1 MDKIRISFNVS
12 ELKELV
18 HCTSV
23 SANVS
28 KKLHKK
34 LTLALVKLDINSSSG
49 ANIAPVESTD
59 TGHLSMNEI
68 RKRDYELWLTDTDV
82 TETVIKNAKQYMYD
96 NGLMTEEEAEQWETA
111 MFGE

>member
-18 HCTSV
+18 HCTSEV
-23 SANVS
+23 HTS
-28 KKLHKK
+28 KKLHTK
-34 LTLALVKLDINSSSG
+34 LTLALVKLDINSS
-49 ANIAPVESTD
+49 PVAESTD

-68 RKRDYELWLTDTDV
+68 RKRDYELWLTEPV
-82 TETVIKNAKQYMYD
+82 TEAVVKNAKQYMYD
-96 NGLMTEEEAEQWETA
+96 NGLMTEEEAEQWEAA

>member
-18 HCTSV
+18 HCTSEV
-23 SANVS
+23 HTS
-28 KKLHKK
+28 KKLHTK
-34 LTLALVKLDINSSSG
+34 LKLALVKLDINSSSV
-49 ANIAPVESTD
+49 AESAD
-59 TGHLSMNEI
+59 TGHLAMNER
-68 RKRDYELWLTDTDV
+68 RKQDYNKWLAAVETCTDT
-82 TETVIKNAKQYMYD
+82 EEKNAKQYMYD

>member
-18 HCTSV
+18 HCTSEV
-23 SANVS
+23 HTS
-28 KKLHKK
+28 KKLHTK
-34 LTLALVKLDINSSSG
+34 LKLALVKLDINSSSV
-49 ANIAPVESTD
+49 AESTD

>member
-18 HCTSV
+18 HCISEVHT
-23 SANVS
+23 S
-28 KKLHKK
+28 KKLHTK
-34 LTLALVKLDINSSSG
+34 LKLALVKLDINSSSG
-49 ANIAPVESTD
+49 AISAPVESTD

-96 NGLMTEEEAEQWETA
+96 NGLMTEEEAEVYEAT